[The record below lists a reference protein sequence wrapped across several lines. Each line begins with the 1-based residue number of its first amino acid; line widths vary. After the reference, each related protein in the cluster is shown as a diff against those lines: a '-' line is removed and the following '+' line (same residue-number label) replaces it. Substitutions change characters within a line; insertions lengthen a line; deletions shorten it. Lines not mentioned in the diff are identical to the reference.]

1 MWLAVTKPFKNINLI
16 FPTKQKDVR
25 KMIEVCKKDKNIRKI
40 IIFGSSTT
48 SLCTPW
54 SDIDIYFEF
63 KKEPNSYPSTGSNN
77 AVFDKWDNFTVDD
90 RLLDEIKKTGVV
102 VFER

>member
-25 KMIEVCKKDKNIRKI
+25 KMIEVCKKDKNIQKI

-63 KKEPNSYPSTGSNN
+63 KKEPKSYPSIGSNN

-90 RLLDEIKKTGVV
+90 RLLDEIRNTGVV